1 MYNEINIIIDAKNVK
16 EVSYMKYRNFGKLGI
31 ECSAFG
37 IGCMRFPMKKNEDGV
52 NTVDQEI
59 ANEILHTA
67 IDNGVNYIDTA
78 YVYSDRQNEK
88 AVGTALKGGYREKVH
103 IATKLP
109 VWDVKSKEDMYR
121 LYEEQRANL
130 QVDFIDFYL
139 IHSLNLGQWK
149 RLRELGV
156 REFLDDLKKQKKIT
170 YACFSF
176 HDNYDA
182 FEQILNDYDWDMC
195 QIQFN
200 YMDINNQATIKGV
213 ELAGSKN
220 IPIVIMEGLQ
230 GGRLANVP
238 GSVKKVFE
246 SYKEKRTPAEWAF
259 RWLCNF
265 PQIGTV
271 LSGVTNLEQTYQNLE
286 TFDKT
291 GVGIMTHEELEI
303 VDRAREE
310 YMRRIKVGCTG
321 CRYCMPCPMGV
332 DIPGIFG
339 TWNEAYKFRDDISKN
354 GHYNRILNDGHGAN
368 KCVACG
374 KCMEKCPQ
382 SISIPE
388 MLRQANCELQ

>member
-1 MYNEINIIIDAKNVK
+1 
-16 EVSYMKYRNFGKLGI
+16 MKYREFGKLGI
-31 ECSAFG
+31 EGSAFG
-37 IGCMRFPMKKNEDGV
+37 IGCMRFPMVRDENGKEA
-52 NTVDQEI
+52 VDQKI

-78 YVYSDRQNEK
+78 YVYSNRLNEK
-88 AVGTALKGGYREKVH
+88 AVGIALQGGYREKVY

-109 VWDVKSKEDMYR
+109 IWDVKSKDDMYR
-121 LYEEQRANL
+121 LYEEQRSNL
-130 QVDFIDFYL
+130 QVDCIDFYL
-139 IHSLNLGQWK
+139 IHALNRDQW
-149 RLRELGV
+149 RRMRDLGV
-156 REFLDDLKKQKKIT
+156 REFLDDLKASGKIK

-176 HDNYDA
+176 HDNYEA
-182 FEQILNDYDWDMC
+182 FEEIINAYDWDMC

-238 GSVKKVFE
+238 STVKEVFD
-246 SYKEKRTPAEWAF
+246 SYKVKHTPAEWAF

-265 PQIGTV
+265 PQIATV

-291 GVGIMTHEELEI
+291 GVEIMTQEELDI
-303 VDRAREE
+303 IDTARQE
-310 YMRRIKVGCTG
+310 YQKRVKVGCTG
-321 CRYCMPCPMGV
+321 CRYCMPCPMDV

-339 TWNEAYKFRDDISKN
+339 AWNEAYKFRDNIKGDGRYRHIS
-354 GHYNRILNDGHGAN
+354 NDGHGAD

-374 KCMEKCPQ
+374 KCMEMCPQ
-382 SISIPE
+382 GFNIPE
-388 MLRQANCELQ
+388 MLAKADSELKA

>member
-1 MYNEINIIIDAKNVK
+1 
-16 EVSYMKYRNFGKLGI
+16 MKYRKFGKLGI

-37 IGCMRFPMKKNEDGV
+37 IGCMRFPMEKNEKGENVV
-52 NTVDQEI
+52 NQKI

-88 AVGTALKGGYREKVH
+88 AVGTALKGGYREKVR

-109 VWDVKSKEDMYR
+109 IWDVNSKEDMYR
-121 LYEEQRANL
+121 LYEIQRTNL
-130 QVDFIDFYL
+130 QTDRIDFYL
-139 IHSLNLGQWK
+139 IHALNRDQW
-149 RLRELGV
+149 RRMRSLGV
-156 REFLDDLKKQKKIT
+156 REFLDDLKAQNKIS

-176 HDNYDA
+176 HDNYEA
-182 FEQILNDYDWDMC
+182 FEEILNDYDWDMC

-200 YMDINNQATIKGV
+200 YMDIHNQATIKGV
-213 ELAGSKN
+213 ELAGKKN

-238 GSVKKVFE
+238 ASVKAVFD
-246 SYKEKRTPAEWAF
+246 SYPVKHTPAEWAF

-265 PQIGTV
+265 PQVGTV

-291 GVGIMTHEELEI
+291 GVNIMTPEELAI
-303 VDRAREE
+303 VDKAREE
-310 YMRRIKVGCTG
+310 YMHRIKVGCTG
-321 CRYCMPCPMGV
+321 CRYCMPCPVGV

-339 TWNEAYKFRDDISKN
+339 TWNESYKFRDDIAQN
-354 GHYNRILNDGHGAN
+354 GHYRRIVNDGHGQD
-368 KCVACG
+368 KCVSCG

-382 SISIPE
+382 SIQIPE
-388 MLRQANCELQ
+388 MLKIADSELR